1 MTVRVHGTCAPG
13 FDGVRAEFERSFA
26 ERGELGAAVA
36 ATVGGELV
44 VDLWGGD
51 ADRSG
56 TRPWERDTLVNV
68 YSTTKGMT
76 ALCAHLLVERGEL
89 DLDAPVA
96 RYWPEFAGAGKADIP
111 VRWLLSH
118 RAGLIAP
125 GEPMA
130 PGAVYDWEKVTE
142 ALAATRPWWR
152 PGTAQGYHA
161 VTFGFLVGEVV
172 RRITGVSLGTFLRTE
187 VTGPLGADVHVGTP
201 ESEHGRCAD
210 MAPPV
215 SREAPVS
222 GEVRPSA
229 SASSSSSSSSS
240 SSRTVFGDVPKPPV
254 GLSDHPMAPATLALQ
269 YLPLGDVNAAAY
281 RCAEIPAANGHAT
294 ARGIAAVYAELA
306 CGRLLSSGAVE
317 RLRACQSDGDEPDL
331 VLRVGTPLAETWP
344 WGLGYMLNQY
354 GQAGPNPRAFG
365 HGGAGGSYA
374 FADPENGVSYAYTM
388 NRMGA
393 GTSGEDL
400 RSVHL
405 VGALYEGLRERGPVQ
420 GR

>member
-1 MTVRVHGTCAPG
+1 MTERVHGTCAPG
-13 FDGVRAEFERSFA
+13 FEGVRAEFERSFA
-26 ERGELGAAVA
+26 ERDELGAAVA

-76 ALCAHLLVERGEL
+76 ALCAHLLADRGAL

-96 RYWPEFAGAGKADIP
+96 RYWPEFAQAGKDDIP

-125 GEPMA
+125 DEPLER
-130 PGAVYDWEKVTE
+130 GAAYDWEKVTA
-142 ALAATRPWWR
+142 ALAASRPWWR

-172 RRITGVSLGTFLRTE
+172 RRVSGVSLGTFLRTE

-201 ESEHGRCAD
+201 PSEHGRCAD

-215 SREAPVS
+215 RRAGSPPSRGA
-222 GEVRPSA
+222 
-229 SASSSSSSSSS
+229 
-240 SSRTVFGDVPKPPV
+240 FGDAPEPPV
-254 GLSDHPMAPATLALQ
+254 AGLTDHPMAPATLALQ
-269 YLPLGDVNAAAY
+269 YVPLGDVNGAAY
-281 RCAEIPAANGHAT
+281 RGAEIPAANGHAT
-294 ARGIAAVYAELA
+294 ARGLAAVYAELA
-306 CGRLLSSGAVE
+306 CGRLLSAGALE
-317 RLRACQSDGDEPDL
+317 RLRTPQGEGDEPDL
-331 VLRVGTPLAETWP
+331 VLRTATPLADTWP

-365 HGGAGGSYA
+365 HGGMGGSYA

-400 RSVHL
+400 RSIHL
-405 VGALYEGLRERGPVQ
+405 VGALYRGLGLQ
-420 GR
+420 G

>member
-13 FDGVRAEFERSFA
+13 FEHVREEFMRNFTERDD
-26 ERGELGAAVA
+26 LGASVA
-36 ATVGGELV
+36 ATVDGAFV
-44 VDLWGGD
+44 VDLWAGD
-51 ADRSG
+51 ADRTG

-96 RYWPEFAGAGKADIP
+96 RYWPRFAQAGKADLP

-118 RAGLIAP
+118 RSGLIAP
-125 GEPMA
+125 GEPLG

-142 ALAATRPWWR
+142 ALAATAPWWR

-172 RRITGVSLGTFLRTE
+172 RRVTGVSLGAFLRSE
-187 VTGPLGADVHVGTP
+187 VTGPLGADVFIGTP
-201 ESEHGRCAD
+201 ASEHGRCAD
-210 MAPPV
+210 MASALGRSEGALGPVPEPPV
-215 SREAPVS
+215 R
-222 GEVRPSA
+222 
-229 SASSSSSSSSS
+229 
-240 SSRTVFGDVPKPPV
+240 
-254 GLSDHPMAPATLALQ
+254 GLDDHPMAPATLAFG
-269 YLPLGDVNAAAY
+269 YLPLSDVNGAAY
-281 RCAEIPAANGHAT
+281 RSAEIPAANGHAT
-294 ARGIAAVYAELA
+294 ARGLATVYAELA
-306 CGRLLSSGAVE
+306 CGRLLAAETVE
-317 RLRACQSDGDEPDL
+317 RLRTGQSGTDEPDL
-331 VLRVGTPLAETWP
+331 VLRVGTPLAETWQ
-344 WGLGYMLNQY
+344 WGLGFMLNQY

-374 FADPENGVSYAYTM
+374 CADPENRVSFAYTM

-405 VGALYEGLRERGPVQ
+405 VGALYKALKALGAPGSW
-420 GR
+420 GS

>member
-1 MTVRVHGTCAPG
+1 MTMRVHGTCAPG
-13 FDGVRAEFERSFA
+13 FEGLRKEFERNFA
-26 ERGELGAAVA
+26 ERDDLGAAVA
-36 ATVGGELV
+36 ATVGGEVV

-51 ADRSG
+51 ADRTG

-96 RYWPEFAGAGKADIP
+96 RYWPEFAREGKDDIP

-118 RAGLIAP
+118 RSGLIAP
-125 GEPMA
+125 GEPMT
-130 PGAVYDWEKVTE
+130 PGAVYDWEKVTR

-172 RRITGVSLGTFLRTE
+172 RRVTGVSLGTFLHSE

-210 MAPPV
+210 MAPAVRAAGASP
-215 SREAPVS
+215 SPRAS
-222 GEVRPSA
+222 GA
-229 SASSSSSSSSS
+229 ASSSAT
-240 SSRTVFGDVPKPPV
+240 SRTVFGDAPKPPV
-254 GLSDHPMAPATLALQ
+254 GGLADHPMAPVTLALQ
-269 YLPLGDVNAAAY
+269 YLPLGDVNSAAY
-281 RCAEIPAANGHAT
+281 RSAEIPATNGHAT
-294 ARGIAAVYAELA
+294 ARGLAAVYAELA
-306 CGRLLSSGAVE
+306 CGRLLSPGTLE
-317 RLRACQSDGDEPDL
+317 RLRTRQSDGDEPDL
-331 VLRVGTPLAETWP
+331 VLRAGTPLAETWP
-344 WGLGYMLNQY
+344 WGLGYMLNQF

-400 RSVHL
+400 RSIHL
-405 VGALYEGLRERGPVQ
+405 VGALYEGLAELGPVQ
-420 GR
+420 GPMMSP

>member
-1 MTVRVHGTCAPG
+1 MTVRIHGTCAPG

-26 ERGELGAAVA
+26 ERDELGAAVA
-36 ATVGGELV
+36 ATVDGELV

-76 ALCAHLLVERGEL
+76 ALCAHLLVDRGEL

-96 RYWPEFAGAGKADIP
+96 RYWPEFAEAGKADIP

-201 ESEHGRCAD
+201 ESKHGRCAD

-215 SREAPVS
+215 SREAP
-222 GEVRPSA
+222 P
-229 SASSSSSSSSS
+229 SASSSSSSS
-240 SSRTVFGDVPKPPV
+240 RTIFGDAPKPPV
-254 GLSDHPMAPATLALQ
+254 AGLSDHPMAPATLALQ
-269 YLPLGDVNAAAY
+269 YLPLGDVNAAPY
-281 RCAEIPAANGHAT
+281 RRAEIPAANGHAT

-306 CGRLLSSGAVE
+306 CGRLLSPGALE
-317 RLRACQSDGDEPDL
+317 RLRTSQSDGDEPDL

-405 VGALYEGLRERGPVQ
+405 VGALYEGLRERGTVQ

>member
-1 MTVRVHGTCAPG
+1 MTVRVHGICAPG
-13 FDGVRAEFERSFA
+13 FEGVRKEFERSFA
-26 ERGELGAAVA
+26 ERDELGASVA
-36 ATVGGELV
+36 ATVGGQVV

-51 ADRSG
+51 ADRTG

-76 ALCAHLLVERGEL
+76 ALCAHLLADRGEL
-89 DLDAPVA
+89 DFDAPVA
-96 RYWPEFAGAGKADIP
+96 RYWPEFARAGKADIP

-125 GEPMA
+125 SEPMA
-130 PGAVYDWEKVTE
+130 PGAAYDWEKVTE

-172 RRITGVSLGTFLRTE
+172 RRVSGLSLGAFLRAE

-210 MAPPV
+210 LAPPV
-215 SREAPVS
+215 PAA
-222 GEVRPSA
+222 G
-229 SASSSSSSSSS
+229 ASSSAA
-240 SSRTVFGDVPKPPV
+240 RGTFGDAPKPPV
-254 GLSDHPMAPATLALQ
+254 GGLTDHPMAPVTLALH
-269 YLPLGDVNAAAY
+269 YLPLGDVNSAAY
-281 RCAEIPAANGHAT
+281 RSAEIPAANGHAT
-294 ARGIAAVYAELA
+294 ARGLAAVYAELA
-306 CGRLLSSGAVE
+306 CGRLLSPGALE
-317 RLRACQSDGDEPDL
+317 RLRTLQSEGDEPDL
-331 VLRVGTPLAETWP
+331 VLRAGTPLAESWP

-365 HGGAGGSYA
+365 HGGMGGSYA
-374 FADPENGVSYAYTM
+374 FADPENGVSYAYAM

-400 RSVHL
+400 RSIHL
-405 VGALYEGLRERGPVQ
+405 VGALYRCLSDRGRGG

>member
-13 FDGVRAEFERSFA
+13 FEGVREEFERNFT
-26 ERGELGAAVA
+26 ERGDLGAAVA
-36 ATVGGELV
+36 ATVDGTFV
-44 VDLWGGD
+44 VDLWAGD

-76 ALCAHLLVERGEL
+76 ALCAHLLVDRGEL

-96 RYWPEFAGAGKADIP
+96 RYWPGFARAGKADIP

-118 RAGLIAP
+118 RSGLIAP
-125 GEPMA
+125 GEPMG

-142 ALAATRPWWR
+142 ALAATAPWWR
-152 PGTAQGYHA
+152 PGSAQGYHA

-172 RRITGVSLGTFLRTE
+172 RRVTGVSLGTFLRSE
-187 VTGPLGADVHVGTP
+187 VTGPLGADVFIGTP

-215 SREAPVS
+215 SAADGTSSGRGVFAEAP
-222 GEVRPSA
+222 E
-229 SASSSSSSSSS
+229 
-240 SSRTVFGDVPKPPV
+240 PPV
-254 GLSDHPMAPATLALQ
+254 GGLDDHPMAPVTLAFS
-269 YLPLGDVNAAAY
+269 YLPLRDVNGAAY
-281 RCAEIPAANGHAT
+281 RGAEIPAANGHAT
-294 ARGIAAVYAELA
+294 ARGLATVYGELA
-306 CGRLLSSGAVE
+306 GGRLLAADTVE
-317 RLRACQSDGDEPDL
+317 RLRTPQGGADEPDL
-331 VLRVGTPLAETWP
+331 VLRVGTPLAERWS
-344 WGLGYMLNQY
+344 WGLGYMPNRY

-365 HGGAGGSYA
+365 HGGMGGSYA
-374 FADPENGVSYAYTM
+374 FADPENRVSYAYTM

-405 VGALYEGLRERGPVQ
+405 VGALYAALGSRGR
-420 GR
+420 G

>member
-13 FDGVRAEFERSFA
+13 FEGVREEFERSFA
-26 ERGELGAAVA
+26 ERDELGASVA
-36 ATVGGELV
+36 ATLDGEVV

-76 ALCAHLLVERGEL
+76 ALCAHLLADRGEL

-96 RYWPEFAGAGKADIP
+96 RYWPRFAQAGKGDIP

-125 GEPMA
+125 GEPLA
-130 PGAVYDWEKVTE
+130 PGTAYDWEKVTE
-142 ALAATRPWWR
+142 ALAATAPWWR

-172 RRITGVSLGTFLRTE
+172 RRVSGLSLGEFLRAE

-210 MAPPV
+210 LAPPV
-215 SREAPVS
+215 SATGGAGAARS
-222 GEVRPSA
+222 
-229 SASSSSSSSSS
+229 
-240 SSRTVFGDVPKPPV
+240 TFGDAPKPPV
-254 GLSDHPMAPATLALQ
+254 GGLDEHPMAPVTLALH
-269 YLPLGDVNAAAY
+269 YVPLGDVNSAAY
-281 RCAEIPAANGHAT
+281 RSAEIPAANGHAT
-294 ARGIAAVYAELA
+294 ARGLAAVYAELA
-306 CGRLLSSGAVE
+306 CGRLLSPGALE
-317 RLRACQSDGDEPDL
+317 RLRTRQSEEGEPDL
-331 VLRVGTPLAETWP
+331 VLGAATPLAETWP

-365 HGGAGGSYA
+365 HGGMGGSYA
-374 FADPENGVSYAYTM
+374 FADPENHVSYAYTM

-405 VGALYEGLRERGPVQ
+405 VGALYRALREQ
-420 GR
+420 GAVPEQG

>member
-13 FDGVRAEFERSFA
+13 FERVREEFERNFT

-36 ATVGGELV
+36 VTVDGAFV
-44 VDLWGGD
+44 VDLWAGD

-96 RYWPEFAGAGKADIP
+96 RYWPQFARAGKADLP

-125 GEPMA
+125 GEPLG
-130 PGAVYDWEKVTE
+130 PGAVYDWEKVTD
-142 ALAATRPWWR
+142 ALAATTPWWR

-172 RRITGVSLGTFLRTE
+172 RRITGVTLGAFLRSE
-187 VTGPLGADVHVGTP
+187 VTGPLDADVFVGTP
-201 ESEHGRCAD
+201 PGEHGRCAD

-215 SREAPVS
+215 TGTDDAPSRGAFARIPDPPVS
-222 GEVRPSA
+222 GLGE
-229 SASSSSSSSSS
+229 
-240 SSRTVFGDVPKPPV
+240 
-254 GLSDHPMAPATLALQ
+254 APTAPLTLAFG
-269 YLPLGDVNAAAY
+269 YLPLGDVNGAAY
-281 RCAEIPAANGHAT
+281 RSAEIPATNGHAT
-294 ARGIAAVYAELA
+294 ARGLAAVYRELA
-306 CGRLLSSGAVE
+306 CGRLLGADTVE
-317 RLRACQSDGDEPDL
+317 RLRTTQSGADEPDL
-331 VLRVGTPLAETWP
+331 VLRAGTPLAETWS
-344 WGLGYMLNQY
+344 WGLGFMLNLY

-374 FADPENGVSYAYTM
+374 FADPENRVSYAYTM
-388 NRMGA
+388 NRMGV

-400 RSVHL
+400 RSAHL
-405 VGALYEGLRERGPVQ
+405 VGALYKALGAGGGGE
-420 GR
+420 

>member
-13 FDGVRAEFERSFA
+13 FEGVRAEFERSFT
-26 ERGELGAAVA
+26 ERDELGAAVA

-76 ALCAHLLVERGEL
+76 ALCAHLLVDRGEL

-96 RYWPEFAGAGKADIP
+96 RYWPEFAQEGKADIP
-111 VRWLLSH
+111 VRWLLGH

-172 RRITGVSLGTFLRTE
+172 RRITGVSLGTFLRAE
-187 VTGPLGADVHVGTP
+187 VTGPLDADVHVGTP

-215 SREAPVS
+215 RATEAP
-222 GEVRPSA
+222 PSP
-229 SASSSSSSSSS
+229 SSST
-240 SSRTVFGDVPKPPV
+240 SSRTVFGEAPKPPV
-254 GLSDHPMAPATLALQ
+254 GGLTDHPMAPVTLALQ

-317 RLRACQSDGDEPDL
+317 RLRTRQSEDDEPDL
-331 VLRVGTPLAETWP
+331 VLRAGTPLAETWP

-354 GQAGPNPRAFG
+354 GQAGPNPKAFG

-400 RSVHL
+400 RSIHL
-405 VGALYEGLRERGPVQ
+405 VGALYEGLGERGPVQ
-420 GR
+420 GPMMGA